1 MGRKWD
7 GNGKKMNDTVKFDN
21 CSAIIRQ
28 NEFFSLETTGW
39 VTANHQNQNNS
50 VRFSNRSEMGAD
62 MLLWSIHLHIF
73 LKAIKP
79 VNMICFF
86 FLFERVMIK
95 AIWNCWSETD
105 GMLPWSV
112 RQEDEDHDTPIIK
125 MQRLFRNYE
134 WTDRQIWT
142 AIQTSI
148 SSDQVRPIVMNL
160 LMTPVMEMM
169 EHNRIDP
176 MTPSELHSCVEFG
189 FDCIESV
196 C

>member
-86 FLFERVMIK
+86 FSFWKSYDKSYMKLLIGNWRDVAVKREAGRWRSRH
-95 AIWNCWSETD
+95 ADNQNATT
-105 GMLPWSV
+105 LPELW
-112 RQEDEDHDTPIIK
+112 
-125 MQRLFRNYE
+125 MNG
-134 WTDRQIWT
+134 
-142 AIQTSI
+142 
-148 SSDQVRPIVMNL
+148 SSDMDGHSNEYL
-160 LMTPVMEMM
+160 LWSSSS
-169 EHNRIDP
+169 D
-176 MTPSELHSCVEFG
+176 SDEFVNDAG
-189 FDCIESV
+189 DGNDGT
-196 C
+196 